1 MAGFLASLGS
11 AAKGAV
17 ASKAKDIATQKA
29 KNFVTG
35 KGKGKGGAIVKAD
48 GQKPTV
54 DPSNFMGRQVG
65 GDKGGVDIPAS
76 RQTINVTAMG
86 SDSPVGSG
94 GGSGDIKIVQDISV
108 TVSAIAESMKS
119 GLILKDKQEAKKR
132 KAAERDKRAAQE
144 ADIEKPDKPKKEG
157 GGFPPIKVPGIG
169 LLSGIFGFLTNF
181 FFGIGIMKLI
191 DLADSPIVK
200 GIFSAVKGAGRVIKF
215 LDDFLGISRGAGAL
229 LNGLISFIDFG
240 YKISDGAEKL
250 VKNIFGEEGAE
261 KFRTFMENLKTLI
274 NSFLIFKIIKGKIG
288 EALAKNIKNAFKL
301 IRGVA
306 RRALVGLKRF
316 MGPGARKGIKGL
328 FQAGKGLAGKGASKV
343 GGFAA
348 KIFGKAAKFVAPALK
363 AATPAVK
370 GFAGRIPIMGPIIV
384 GIVSLMSGEPAAQAL
399 FKAGGAALGGALG
412 TFIPIPILGTLIG
425 ETIGVFV
432 GDLLYELIMG
442 GGVEAVGQ
450 KLKDTFTTLF
460 KGGKMV
466 ADWVGGGIKAFI
478 NNVLKTDPVDVKKG
492 RPLGIRAALTGGI
505 KAFGLYNFFEG
516 LGFTGGKKGQVDK
529 FPNLLNILNPF
540 KFYPLLFKS
549 FFGKRDESAA
559 VTGESSAAVV
569 DENQDNK
576 NGTNADAVAAET
588 MYESG
593 EGDAMIIPVPIQGS
607 NRRAMISKRRRGTGA
622 KVKTVVLDDTELAL
636 YGGK

>member
-478 NNVLKTDPVDVKKG
+478 NNVLKTDAIEVKEGKP
-492 RPLGIRAALTGGI
+492 RGIRMALTRGTKI
-505 KAFGLYNFFEG
+505 FGLYDFFKN
-516 LGFTGGKKGQVDK
+516 LGFAEGKDGQIDK
-529 FPNLLNILNPF
+529 FPNLLNILNPL

-549 FFGKRDESAA
+549 FFGKREESEVNAGTGQAA
-559 VTGESSAAVV
+559 VI
-569 DENQDNK
+569 DENQNNK
-576 NGTNADAVAAET
+576 KDADAVAAET
-588 MYESG
+588 TYESG
-593 EGDAMIIPVPIQGS
+593 EGEAVIIPVPVQQTQQVAIK
-607 NRRAMISKRRRGTGA
+607 NKRGR
-622 KVKTVVLDDTELAL
+622 TVGYRTVILDDTELAL

>member
-1 MAGFLASLGS
+1 MAGFLATLGK
-11 AAKGAV
+11 AAGKIA
-17 ASKAKDIATQKA
+17 ADKAKDVATQKA

-35 KGKGKGGAIVKAD
+35 KGKGKGGAIVKAG

-54 DPSNFMGRQVG
+54 DPSSFMGRQVG

-76 RQTINVTAMG
+76 RQTINVTAEG
-86 SDSPVGSG
+86 SDSAVGPSG
-94 GGSGDIKIVQDISV
+94 GGGDVKIVQDISIA
-108 TVSAIAESMKS
+108 VSAIAESMKS

-132 KAAERDKRAAQE
+132 KAAEKDKRAAQE
-144 ADIEKPDKPKKEG
+144 TDIEKPDDPKKKG
-157 GGFPPIKVPGIG
+157 GGGIGKVKVPGVGI
-169 LLSGIFGFLTNF
+169 LSGIFGFLTKF
-181 FFGIGIMKLI
+181 IFGVGIMKLI
-191 DLADSPIVK
+191 ELADSPLVK
-200 GIFSAVKGAGRVIKF
+200 GIFAAVKGAGRVIKF
-215 LDDFLGISRGAGAL
+215 LDNFFGVSKGVGAL

-240 YKISDGAEKL
+240 YKIADGAEKL

-301 IRGVA
+301 IKGFA
-306 RRALVGLKRF
+306 RRAFVGLKRF
-316 MGPGARKGIKGL
+316 LGPGARKGIKGL
-328 FQAGKGLAGKGASKV
+328 FQAGKGLFTKGASKV

-370 GFAGRIPIMGPIIV
+370 GFAGRIPILGPIIV

-432 GDLLYELIMG
+432 GDLLYELILG

-450 KLKDTFTTLF
+450 KLKDTFMTIF
-460 KGGKMV
+460 KGGQAV
-466 ADWVGGGIKAFI
+466 ANWLGGGIKAFI
-478 NNVLKTDPVDVKKG
+478 NNVLKTDPIKVPEGGGV
-492 RPLGIRAALTGGI
+492 RSLLTRGT
-505 KAFGLYNFFEG
+505 KNLGLYGFLEG
-516 LGFTGGKKGQVDK
+516 LGFAGGKDGQIDK
-529 FPNLLNILNPF
+529 FINPLNLLNPF

-549 FFGKRDESAA
+549 FFGKRDEGEDVSA
-559 VTGESSAAVV
+559 TGGETAVV
-569 DENQDNK
+569 SENQDNK
-576 NGTNADAVAAET
+576 NGANADAVAAET
-588 MYESG
+588 TYESG
-593 EGDAMIIPVPIQGS
+593 EGDAVIIPVPIAQTKTVSTGRRNKRGS
-607 NRRAMISKRRRGTGA
+607 GA
-622 KVKTVVLDDTELAL
+622 KTRVVVVDDTELAM